1 MFGSWVLSKTWIID
15 LSSALVSM
23 LMSSYNFFFFSNEAY
38 LNSGVRL
45 LLELYYVRTIKYA
58 VFFNICAKLTM
69 AFTFTSLLLNF
80 YTSVSGCDCGFEFQ
94 QKYWQIDGFGGKKAW
109 IGRFA

>member
-1 MFGSWVLSKTWIID
+1 
-15 LSSALVSM
+15 
-23 LMSSYNFFFFSNEAY
+23 
-38 LNSGVRL
+38 
-45 LLELYYVRTIKYA
+45 LYYVRTIKYA